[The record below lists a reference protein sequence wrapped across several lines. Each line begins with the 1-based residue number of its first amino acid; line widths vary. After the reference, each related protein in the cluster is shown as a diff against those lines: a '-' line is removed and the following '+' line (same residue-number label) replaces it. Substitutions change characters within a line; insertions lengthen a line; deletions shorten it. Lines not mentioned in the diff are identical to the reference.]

1 MQKTNIHCN
10 NELHDHT
17 VKKKKELHDH
27 VGFFNPTAKN
37 SGTLVRDLNRT
48 FTLEAIFF

>member
-10 NELHDHT
+10 NELHDH
-17 VKKKKELHDH
+17 VD
-27 VGFFNPTAKN
+27 FFNPTAKN